1 MKLEINPKK
10 ISGKN
15 TNTQRLNNT
24 LLNNEWVNEEIKEE
38 IKKLHGNNENT
49 TAQNI
54 WDAAKVILRV
64 SL

>member
-1 MKLEINPKK
+1 MYRDVLDIKLTRIKSEH
-10 ISGKN
+10 
-15 TNTQRLNNT
+15 QNNT

-38 IKKLHGNNENT
+38 IKKSHGNNENT
-49 TAQNI
+49 TQNI